1 MNIIKEIVII
11 LLVSIPILFLF
22 RKINLSSII
31 GFLIA
36 GMIIGPFGFG
46 LISETEE
53 IEVMAEIGVIL
64 LMFTIGLEFSIEK
77 LLKMKKLFFIG
88 GSLQVGLTILIF
100 TVLGFLFGL
109 KLQNAIFISMLI
121 SLSSTAIVLR
131 LFVDKNELDSPQGK
145 ISLGMLL
152 FQDLFIVPALIM
164 LPILGSIEKINIINV
179 LGQIVYAFVLIIIIV
194 LVSRFIIPK
203 IIYQIANI
211 RVREVFTIGILLLIL
226 GTAYITELIGL
237 SLSIGAFIAGLIIS
251 ESEFSYETIAEILP
265 FKDAFN
271 SLFFVSIGL
280 LLNLKFFSQNY
291 IEIFAFILL
300 IILVKTIVIILVV
313 YILKYPLR
321 IGIITGLTL
330 SQVGEFS
337 FVLAQ
342 AGMNYN
348 LLGIDQFNSFLAA
361 SIFTMILT
369 PFLINLAPILANALN
384 LPEMRKDKSL
394 ETSDY
399 SRLIDH
405 VIIAG
410 FGLNGKNLA
419 SVLKETGI
427 DYVVVELNPDTVLR
441 YKSMGEKIVYGDIT
455 KKELLMKL
463 GIQNAKVIVFA
474 ISDAQSTKIALRNA
488 KQLNPQI
495 YSIIRTRYI
504 NEVDDFKKLGASE
517 VIPEEFETSLQI
529 FNKVLLQYHIPLN
542 VIMRQVNILRSE
554 SYKLLRSETNIHQTL
569 LHIDEILAASLTE
582 TFYID
587 ENNSLINRSLK
598 EINLRAKTG
607 ATIIAIVR
615 KDKTITNPSA
625 EEKLQPND
633 TLVITGNHKAVDDAV
648 ELLSGIIENE

>member
-100 TVLGFLFGL
+100 SVLCFLFGL
-109 KLQNAIFISMLI
+109 KLQKAIFISMLI

-164 LPILGSIEKINIINV
+164 LPILGSSEKINIINV
-179 LGQIVYAFVLIIIIV
+179 LGQIVYAICLIIIIV

-280 LLNLKFFSQNY
+280 LLNLKFVSQNY

-300 IILVKTIVIILVV
+300 IIFVKTIVIILVV

-348 LLGIDQFNSFLAA
+348 LLGIEQFNSFLAA

-369 PFLINLAPILANALN
+369 PFLTNLAPIFANALN
-384 LPEMRKDKSL
+384 LPETRKDKSL

-399 SRLIDH
+399 SKLIDH

-474 ISDAQSTKIALRNA
+474 ISDPQSTKIALRNA

-504 NEVDDFKKLGASE
+504 YEVDDFKKLGADE

-542 VIMRQVNILRSE
+542 IIMRQVNILRSE

-587 ENNSLINRSLK
+587 ENNPFINHSLK

-625 EEKLQPND
+625 EEKLQAND

-648 ELLSGIIENE
+648 ELLSGTIE

>member
-1 MNIIKEIVII
+1 
-11 LLVSIPILFLF
+11 
-22 RKINLSSII
+22 
-31 GFLIA
+31 
-36 GMIIGPFGFG
+36 
-46 LISETEE
+46 
-53 IEVMAEIGVIL
+53 
-64 LMFTIGLEFSIEK
+64 
-77 LLKMKKLFFIG
+77 
-88 GSLQVGLTILIF
+88 
-100 TVLGFLFGL
+100 
-109 KLQNAIFISMLI
+109 
-121 SLSSTAIVLR
+121 
-131 LFVDKNELDSPQGK
+131 
-145 ISLGMLL
+145 
-152 FQDLFIVPALIM
+152 
-164 LPILGSIEKINIINV
+164 
-179 LGQIVYAFVLIIIIV
+179 
-194 LVSRFIIPK
+194 
-203 IIYQIANI
+203 
-211 RVREVFTIGILLLIL
+211 
-226 GTAYITELIGL
+226 
-237 SLSIGAFIAGLIIS
+237 
-251 ESEFSYETIAEILP
+251 
-265 FKDAFN
+265 
-271 SLFFVSIGL
+271 
-280 LLNLKFFSQNY
+280 
-291 IEIFAFILL
+291 
-300 IILVKTIVIILVV
+300 
-313 YILKYPLR
+313 
-321 IGIITGLTL
+321 
-330 SQVGEFS
+330 
-337 FVLAQ
+337 
-342 AGMNYN
+342 
-348 LLGIDQFNSFLAA
+348 
-361 SIFTMILT
+361 
-369 PFLINLAPILANALN
+369 
-384 LPEMRKDKSL
+384 MRKDTSL
-394 ETSDY
+394 ETRDY

>member
-1 MNIIKEIVII
+1 
-11 LLVSIPILFLF
+11 
-22 RKINLSSII
+22 
-31 GFLIA
+31 
-36 GMIIGPFGFG
+36 
-46 LISETEE
+46 
-53 IEVMAEIGVIL
+53 
-64 LMFTIGLEFSIEK
+64 MFTIGLEFSIEK

-164 LPILGSIEKINIINV
+164 LPILGSSEKINIINV

-300 IILVKTIVIILVV
+300 IIFVKTIVIILVV

-427 DYVVVELNPDTVLR
+427 DYVVVELNPDTVLDTNQW
-441 YKSMGEKIVYGDIT
+441 V
-455 KKELLMKL
+455 
-463 GIQNAKVIVFA
+463 
-474 ISDAQSTKIALRNA
+474 
-488 KQLNPQI
+488 
-495 YSIIRTRYI
+495 
-504 NEVDDFKKLGASE
+504 KKLFM
-517 VIPEEFETSLQI
+517 VI
-529 FNKVLLQYHIPLN
+529 
-542 VIMRQVNILRSE
+542 
-554 SYKLLRSETNIHQTL
+554 
-569 LHIDEILAASLTE
+569 
-582 TFYID
+582 
-587 ENNSLINRSLK
+587 
-598 EINLRAKTG
+598 
-607 ATIIAIVR
+607 
-615 KDKTITNPSA
+615 
-625 EEKLQPND
+625 
-633 TLVITGNHKAVDDAV
+633 
-648 ELLSGIIENE
+648 

>member
-11 LLVSIPILFLF
+11 LLISIPILFLF
-22 RKINLSSII
+22 HKINLSSII

-36 GMIIGPFGFG
+36 GMIIGPYGFGF
-46 LISETEE
+46 ITETEE

-88 GSLQVGLTILIF
+88 GGLQVGLTILFF
-100 TVLGFLFGL
+100 TILSSLFGL
-109 KLQNAIFISMLI
+109 KIQNAIFVSMLI

-164 LPILGSIEKINIINV
+164 LPILGSSEEINIIKIIS
-179 LGQIVYAFVLIIIIV
+179 QIVYAFGLIIVIV

-203 IIYQIANI
+203 IIYQIANL
-211 RVREVFTIGILLLIL
+211 RMREVFTIGILLLIL
-226 GTAYITELIGL
+226 GTAYITETIGL

-280 LLNLKFFSQNY
+280 LLNLKFLSQNY
-291 IEIFAFILL
+291 IEVFVFILL
-300 IILVKTIVIILVV
+300 IILIKTIVIIFVV

-321 IGIITGLTL
+321 IGIIVGLTL

-348 LLGIDQFNSFLAA
+348 LLTNDQFNSFLAA

-369 PFLINLAPILANALN
+369 PFLSNLAPILAIAMK
-384 LPEMRKDKSL
+384 LPDIRKDKSL
-394 ETSDY
+394 ETDDY
-399 SRLIDH
+399 SKLINH

-427 DYVVVELNPDTVLR
+427 DYIVVELNPETVLR

-474 ISDAQSTKIALRNA
+474 ISDAQSTKIALKA
-488 KQLNPQI
+488 SKQLNPQI

-529 FNKVLLQYHIPLN
+529 FNKVLLQFHIPFN

-569 LHIDEILAASLTE
+569 LHINEILAASLTE

-587 ENNSLINRSLK
+587 ENNTFINRSLK

-615 KDKTITNPSA
+615 KDKTITNPFA
-625 EEKLQPND
+625 QEKLQPND

-648 ELLSGIIENE
+648 ELLSGSLA